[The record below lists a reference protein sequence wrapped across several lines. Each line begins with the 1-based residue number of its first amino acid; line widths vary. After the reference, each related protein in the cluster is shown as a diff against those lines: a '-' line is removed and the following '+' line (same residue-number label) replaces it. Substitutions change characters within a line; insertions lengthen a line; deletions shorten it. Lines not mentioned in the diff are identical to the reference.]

1 MYYFVS
7 SIHDLRQYILP
18 SLKSVSSMEVTMK
31 LHIWL
36 QNTSYVFVFRYDYF
50 LRT

>member
-1 MYYFVS
+1 
-7 SIHDLRQYILP
+7 
-18 SLKSVSSMEVTMK
+18 MK